1 MQKQSIQVS
10 LENALLHNV
19 MWSDELYNEVLTDFV
34 EQMKESLHRDADD
47 AIICLVAKEQQV
59 AMMLV
64 EVDNNVLRNEAARH
78 RLKQLWKENYEIN
91 VTKVIP
97 ILVEHLSQGMLGV
110 AGIKVIETYKSF
122 ST

>member
-1 MQKQSIQVS
+1 MQKRSIQVS
-10 LENALLHNV
+10 LENTLLHNV

-34 EQMKESLHRDADD
+34 EQMKESLHGDADD
-47 AIICLVAKEQQV
+47 VIICLVAEEDQA

-78 RLKQLWKENYEIN
+78 RLKQLWKESYEIN

-110 AGIKVIETYKSF
+110 AGIKVT
-122 ST
+122 

>member
-1 MQKQSIQVS
+1 MQKQSIQVC
-10 LENALLHNV
+10 LENALLHNI

-34 EQMKESLHRDADD
+34 EQMKESLHGDADD
-47 AIICLVAKEQQV
+47 AIVCLVTEETQT

-78 RLKQLWKENYEIN
+78 RLKQLWKESYEIN

-110 AGIKVIETYKSF
+110 AGIKVT
-122 ST
+122 

>member
-1 MQKQSIQVS
+1 MTMYMQKQSIQVS

-34 EQMKESLHRDADD
+34 EQMKESLHGDADD
-47 AIICLVAKEQQV
+47 AIICLVAEQDQA

-78 RLKQLWKENYEIN
+78 RLKQLWKESYKIN

-110 AGIKVIETYKSF
+110 AGIKVTRDA
-122 ST
+122 

>member
-1 MQKQSIQVS
+1 MTMYMQKQSIQMS

-34 EQMKESLHRDADD
+34 EQMKESLHGDADD
-47 AIICLVAKEQQV
+47 AIICLVAEEDQA

-64 EVDNNVLRNEAARH
+64 EVGNNVLRNEAARH
-78 RLKQLWKENYEIN
+78 RLKQLWKERYDIN

-110 AGIKVIETYKSF
+110 AGLR
-122 ST
+122 

>member
-1 MQKQSIQVS
+1 MHMQKQSIQVC
-10 LENALLHNV
+10 LENALLHNI

-34 EQMKESLHRDADD
+34 EQMKESLHGDADD
-47 AIICLVAKEQQV
+47 AIVCLVTEETQT

-78 RLKQLWKENYEIN
+78 RLKQLWKESYEIN

-110 AGIKVIETYKSF
+110 AGIKVT
-122 ST
+122 